1 MDRLTHRLDLGLDE
15 WEQIAFKN
23 PNDEQGLYN
32 IVDVVEHR
40 DEEWARQILLSLAE
54 TVADYEDTGLTPEQ
68 IREINDFFNSQTAK
82 ILAELREYQRAEE
95 NGLLLRLPCRVGDIV
110 YSDSEY
116 FGILS
121 YEVNSVHIC
130 IGISFEAIASR
141 DDEMLDAIDFDI
153 EDIGKTVFL
162 TREEAEAKL
171 AEMEGK
177 HE

>member
-1 MDRLTHRLDLGLDE
+1 MKRLTVPDE
-15 WEQIAFKN
+15 KIEGGRKRIHIIDSRA
-23 PNDEQGLYN
+23 
-32 IVDVVEHR
+32 VR
-40 DEEWARQILLSLAE
+40 EEAMTIYWALKK
-54 TVADYEDTGLTPEQ
+54 YEDTGLTPER
-68 IREINDFFNSQTAK
+68 ITEINDFFNSQTAK
-82 ILAELREYQRAEE
+82 ILAELQEYQRAEE
-95 NGLLLRLPCRVGDIV
+95 NGLLLRLPCKVGDII
-110 YSDSEY
+110 YSESEY

-162 TREEAEAKL
+162 TREEAESKL
-171 AEMEGK
+171 AEMEGG